1 MTGSRGTGAIKAR
14 RVLEFTKLLQTQ
26 LILLKFQ
33 LLFTLNKQHGQGTSY
48 RSVSE

>member
-1 MTGSRGTGAIKAR
+1 
-14 RVLEFTKLLQTQ
+14 
-26 LILLKFQ
+26 LKFQ